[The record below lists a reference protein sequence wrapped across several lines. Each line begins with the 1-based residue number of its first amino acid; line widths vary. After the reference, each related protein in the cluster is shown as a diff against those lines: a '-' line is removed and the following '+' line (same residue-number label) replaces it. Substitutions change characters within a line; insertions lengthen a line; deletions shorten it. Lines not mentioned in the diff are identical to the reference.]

1 MSSLLPE
8 KFWLVS
14 QENTAVQST
23 TDTERCREYF
33 ISPLYLSWKAIL
45 KMEGSES
52 ETIFDSLNLNPQL
65 FINEILNNVDDQL
78 DGALDFF
85 HQQASTMLKIEGTD
99 RSDDLSKGVSDIGNM
114 IRSALDKRLSMWE
127 KYCLRHCFVVPE
139 GFSLPK
145 ANESD
150 GDSLMDLEIL
160 HDRDLDVQLDSLRN
174 KLVLVGK
181 ETAELNR
188 ELRALERQSVLS
200 NHCAGSVNEAL
211 QLYEQHNVH
220 GMFQELTETA
230 SELRKKMEQLKA
242 KRLEQN
248 GRTRTERMHIS
259 DGDLFRINRGN
270 GLSDAS
276 LEQLQEFIAHIKDV

>member
-1 MSSLLPE
+1 
-8 KFWLVS
+8 
-14 QENTAVQST
+14 
-23 TDTERCREYF
+23 
-33 ISPLYLSWKAIL
+33 
-45 KMEGSES
+45 MEGSES
-52 ETIFDSLNLNPQL
+52 EAIFDSLNLNPQL

-85 HQQASTMLKIEGTD
+85 HQQVSTMLKIEGTD

-127 KYCLRHCFVVPE
+127 KYCLRHCFIVPE

-211 QLYEQHNVH
+211 QLYEQHNMH
-220 GMFQELTETA
+220 DMFQELTKTA

-248 GRTRTERMHIS
+248 GCARTERMHIS
-259 DGDLFRINRGN
+259 DGDLFRMNRGN